1 MKKAISGFMALLL
14 FLTGCSSFG
23 RARYR
28 AQFLGL
34 FDTVTEIVGY
44 SQSKELFTEQV
55 EQIHEE
61 LKQYHMLYDIYQ
73 EYEGIVNLK
82 TLNNEAC
89 KAPVSVDQKI
99 IDLLIFSK
107 RMHTETQGS
116 VNVAFGSV
124 LKLWKQYREQGIE
137 DPENAELP
145 PMKEL
150 KEAALH
156 INVDD
161 IIIDE
166 QNLTVFFKDPA
177 LQLDVGAVAKGFA
190 VEAVCKSAQARGV
203 NNMLV
208 SVGGNVRAI
217 GRKSLWEPFVVSLK
231 NPDTEAQNA
240 SLISVGLSGEAL
252 VSSGDY
258 LRYYTVGG
266 KQYHHIID
274 SETLLPAEH
283 YRSVSILSS
292 DSGIADA
299 LSTAAYLMTFE
310 QSKALVQKF
319 PNTEALWIFHDGSI
333 QMTTGFEK
341 RIKQ

>member
-1 MKKAISGFMALLL
+1 MALLL

-55 EQIHEE
+55 KQIQEE
-61 LKQYHMLYDIYQ
+61 LQQYHMLYDIYQ

-116 VNVAFGSV
+116 VNIAFGSV

-145 PMKEL
+145 PMKAL

-156 INVDD
+156 TNVDD

-240 SLISVGLSGEAL
+240 SLISVRLSGEAL

-299 LSTAAYLMTFE
+299 LSTAAYLMPFE

-319 PNTEALWIFHDGSI
+319 PNTEALWIFPDGSI